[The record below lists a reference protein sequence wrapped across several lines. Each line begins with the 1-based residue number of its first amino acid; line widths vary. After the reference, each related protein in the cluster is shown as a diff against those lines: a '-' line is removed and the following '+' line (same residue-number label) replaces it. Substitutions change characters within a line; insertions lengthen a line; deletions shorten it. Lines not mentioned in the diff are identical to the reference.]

1 PIPGRRSTCGAISGA
16 PPRRASRDSCAR
28 KAAKA
33 PQRRSRRDEYEPGA
47 EAVDPA
53 PTAVTPPG
61 SPEEAG
67 DWMEQFFEGGRTLP
81 PFGDGG
87 PPGPSSAANPHP
99 TEGQT

>member
-1 PIPGRRSTCGAISGA
+1 M
-16 PPRRASRDSCAR
+16 
-28 KAAKA
+28 
-33 PQRRSRRDEYEPGA
+33 
-47 EAVDPA
+47 DPA

>member
-1 PIPGRRSTCGAISGA
+1 
-16 PPRRASRDSCAR
+16 
-28 KAAKA
+28 
-33 PQRRSRRDEYEPGA
+33 SRRDEYEPGA

-81 PFGDGG
+81 SPDAPTAADSPTDEGLT
-87 PPGPSSAANPHP
+87 GPSSSANPLP
-99 TEGQT
+99 PEGQT

>member
-1 PIPGRRSTCGAISGA
+1 MPAPAPAPAA
-16 PPRRASRDSCAR
+16 PPRTGRRL
-28 KAAKA
+28 
-33 PQRRSRRDEYEPGA
+33 PQRRSRRGEYEPGA